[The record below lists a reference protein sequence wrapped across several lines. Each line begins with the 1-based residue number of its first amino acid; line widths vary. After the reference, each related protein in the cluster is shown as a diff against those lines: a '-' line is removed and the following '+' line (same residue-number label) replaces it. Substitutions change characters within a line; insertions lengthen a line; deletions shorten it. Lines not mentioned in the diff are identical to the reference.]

1 MSNKLP
7 VFAMSALVLL
17 TQTACVTNSSPA
29 TCTVIG
35 AKNFA
40 KDASADQICD
50 DFKARLSKVLSDVD
64 STYGTDGL
72 TIALELNERGSVQ
85 ARVTRETSDGPVVHP
100 VIAVD
105 VMDRALAQQD
115 LDRLADAV
123 AQQLMGK

>member
-1 MSNKLP
+1 
-7 VFAMSALVLL
+7 MSALVLL
-17 TQTACVTNSSPA
+17 SQTACVTNSSPA

-35 AKNFA
+35 AKHFA
-40 KDASADQICD
+40 KDAPADQICA
-50 DFKARLSKVLSDVD
+50 DFNARLSKVLSDAD

-72 TIALELNERGSVQ
+72 TIALEFNARGSAQ
-85 ARVTRETSDGPVVHP
+85 ARVTRKTSDGPVVHP